1 MWVIEEGVSIRGA
14 GGGGGLG
21 GGGVGVASGGA
32 LTENLEMTE
41 KAGLQVLTV
50 LMGQL
55 LMVIMVKAQDLP
67 AVLVLKM
74 DDSAETVFAGLGG
87 EAFGG
92 DGGKGGNGGN
102 AGGGSGAVG
111 GIAGPASEPGKS
123 LGGPGGNGGTGGTGG
138 PGGIT
143 DGGNGGAGG
152 YWRRLWQWR

>member
-1 MWVIEEGVSIRGA
+1 MIEEGVSIGGA

-21 GGGVGVASGGA
+21 GTGGPGGQPTED

-74 DDSAETVFAGLGG
+74 EDSAETVFQ
-87 EAFGG
+87 
-92 DGGKGGNGGN
+92 D
-102 AGGGSGAVG
+102 
-111 GIAGPASEPGKS
+111 
-123 LGGPGGNGGTGGTGG
+123 
-138 PGGIT
+138 
-143 DGGNGGAGG
+143 
-152 YWRRLWQWR
+152 